1 MKFIDKPHGI
11 FFDRFTSVDESE
23 GIDVIMMTLDA
34 ETFLEKSLYS
44 IYEEIPVKRLIIC
57 DGGSKDSTIKILE
70 NYPRTDIHIKSEYKT
85 GAKSLEF
92 LISQVKSDWFV
103 LIDSDIELSKGWY
116 DEMCT
121 GKENYDAIENGKVFL
136 AYHKYK
142 IDEEKLQDG
151 SRAGTQCHLRKT
163 KSLEKFHCDDDFMW
177 RHTDFLMQQAI
188 EQSGYKYG
196 KINSVHHVH
205 NETERIP
212 YKSDTAKSYRK
223 VIIDEPKNI
232 IINEKLYKK
241 NTEKIAKGIVKYLDP
256 NHEIIKNSPGF
267 IFAIRMLDRKW
278 IEETNPVWLSKYDE
292 SQSSKS
298 KIKHKI
304 YKNFIENNKDGFITK
319 FANKRYKK

>member
-70 NYPRTDIHIKSEYKT
+70 NYPRTEIHIKSEYKT

-142 IDEEKLQDG
+142 IDEEKLQEG
-151 SRAGTQCHLRKT
+151 SRAGTQCHLLKT

-212 YKSDTAKSYRK
+212 YASDKTKAYRII
-223 VIIDEPKNI
+223 VIEEPKYI
-232 IINEKLYKK
+232 ILDKRKAEQKDLDNARAI
-241 NTEKIAKGIVKYLDP
+241 IKYLDP
-256 NHEIIKNSPGF
+256 DFHLVKRYPGF
-267 IFAIRMLDRKW
+267 DFVIRKLDRDWIKSTNPKW
-278 IEETNPVWLSKYDE
+278 IKRYDKTKSLLSSVKFL
-292 SQSSKS
+292 
-298 KIKHKI
+298 I
-304 YKNFIENNKDGFITK
+304 YKYVITK
-319 FANKRYKK
+319 NRRIRDYAIKKYGGQ